1 MIAKVFSVLI
11 IATALLGQVTMRK
24 PRAARPTPESVSL
37 AAFLLTNCVVHE
49 KCRPPLG
56 GGLGPGVLGSE
67 PRGKTCHA
75 PNDSSLLLTN
85 YPRPAARRRWGAQT
99 VSLPRDL
106 PLSCWPR
113 AMWAS
118 AGPAMLAFTTSPLP
132 AAPRAPA
139 SARPSVRLVVA
150 RRAGRYASPLL
161 KTALPVVPTLPFSPS
176 LHAPATCRAS
186 APRAR
191 RGTRSRRAA
200 VGPPPAA
207 AAAAGRRPATTGRTP
222 ATIGRP
228 GAAAGAAAGRSPT
241 GECAGPM
248 ARHPVGASLPS
259 P

>member
-1 MIAKVFSVLI
+1 
-11 IATALLGQVTMRK
+11 MRK

-37 AAFLLTNCVVHE
+37 AAFLKTNCVVHE
-49 KCRPPLG
+49 KCRPPSG
-56 GGLGPGVLGSE
+56 GGLGLGVLGSE

-106 PLSCWPR
+106 PLSCRPR
-113 AMWAS
+113 AMWPA
-118 AGPAMLAFTTSPLP
+118 ACPAMLAFTTSPPP
-132 AAPRAPA
+132 AALRAPA
-139 SARPSVRLVVA
+139 SARPPSVRLVVA
-150 RRAGRYASPLL
+150 RRAGRYAPTPLI
-161 KTALPVVPTLPFSPS
+161 TALPVVPTLPFSS
-176 LHAPATCRAS
+176 SSHAPATGRACV
-186 APRAR
+186 PRAR

-207 AAAAGRRPATTGRTP
+207 AAGRRPATTGRTP
-222 ATIGRP
+222 ATVGHP

-241 GECAGPM
+241 GECAGPT